1 MKRLFDIVASLVGL
15 TVFLPL
21 MIVVGIIVKITSPGP
36 ILFSQKRLTKG
47 MKEFSIYKFRSM
59 TTNKV

>member
-1 MKRLFDIVASLVGL
+1 MKRLFDIVAAFLGL
-15 TVFLPL
+15 TFFLPL

-47 MKEFSIYKFRSM
+47 
-59 TTNKV
+59 